1 MIVAIA
7 SYYPFILLELL
18 RKSERRQHCCN
29 LPQVKAS
36 VGLSTAARG
45 LLIGPAA
52 EQLLPKQQ
60 KRSLIAGAGHGL
72 LRGKNPFWCNR
83 NSFERFLID
92 ISLKMSK
99 QKNQSLRE
107 SPQRQLRLLSS
118 QPGWLSSAPYVASFH
133 PTGMCRGGSRAHV
146 RCPQCTGLQER
157 QGQAA
162 CSDSA
167 ASQWKIRD
175 VRKQPQ

>member
-99 QKNQSLRE
+99 QKNPSLKE

-118 QPGWLSSAPYVASFH
+118 QPGWLSSAPYVAS
-133 PTGMCRGGSRAHV
+133 
-146 RCPQCTGLQER
+146 
-157 QGQAA
+157 
-162 CSDSA
+162 
-167 ASQWKIRD
+167 
-175 VRKQPQ
+175 